1 MLISVIELSLTIVIM
16 EGGCLAWTI
25 VLSSFLI
32 HFFESGFSDSFGLI
46 LPAIRETFCAT
57 NASASLTNSL
67 VVFLTL
73 GSSPLVAWLATKI
86 GNRATLAA
94 GVILASGGLLG
105 AGVYIDLTYEPQPNL
120 LNNTNDSLSP
130 STDPACPNIMVL
142 YGLVGIL
149 TGIGFGL
156 TYLPLMTVR
165 KNFSKY
171 ILFPTCSR

>member
-1 MLISVIELSLTIVIM
+1 MD
-16 EGGCLAWTI
+16 GGCLAWTI
-25 VLSSFLI
+25 VFSSFLI

-46 LPAIRETFCAT
+46 LPAIRETFRAT

-86 GNRATLAA
+86 GNRAALAA
-94 GVILASGGLLG
+94 GVILASCGLLA
-105 AGVYIDLTYEPQPNL
+105 AGVYIDLTYRPGMVNS
-120 LNNTNDSLSP
+120 NNDSLSTSSGP
-130 STDPACPNIMVL
+130 VYPNIMVL
-142 YGLVGIL
+142 YVMVGVF

-165 KNFSKY
+165 YLVSTY
-171 ILFPTCSR
+171 CH

>member
-1 MLISVIELSLTIVIM
+1 M

-46 LPAIRETFCAT
+46 LPAIRDTFRAT

-73 GSSPLVAWLATKI
+73 GSSPLVAWLSTRI
-86 GNRATLAA
+86 GNRATLAT
-94 GVILASGGLLG
+94 GVILASCGLLS
-105 AGVYIDLTYEPQPNL
+105 AGVYIDLTNKPQILKSSNG
-120 LNNTNDSLSP
+120 SLST
-130 STDPACPNIMVL
+130 SDDPVNPNIMVL
-142 YGLVGIL
+142 YVMVGIL
-149 TGIGFGL
+149 TGIGFGF

-165 KNFSKY
+165 Q
-171 ILFPTCSR
+171 ILLTTFFLIPCLR

>member
-1 MLISVIELSLTIVIM
+1 M

-46 LPAIRETFCAT
+46 LPVIRETFRAT

-94 GVILASGGLLG
+94 GVILASCGLLS
-105 AGVYIDLTYEPQPNL
+105 AGVYIDHTYKPQI
-120 LNNTNDSLSP
+120 LNNNNGMLST
-130 STDPACPNIMVL
+130 SDDPIYPNIFIL
-142 YGLVGIL
+142 YVLVGIL
-149 TGIGFGL
+149 TGIGFGF

-165 KNFSKY
+165 QIF
-171 ILFPTCSR
+171 

>member
-1 MLISVIELSLTIVIM
+1 M

-105 AGVYIDLTYEPQPNL
+105 AGVYIDLTYEPQF
-120 LNNTNDSLSP
+120 LNNSNASLSTTTSP
-130 STDPACPNIMVL
+130 VCPNIMVL

>member
-1 MLISVIELSLTIVIM
+1 M
-16 EGGCLAWTI
+16 AWTI
-25 VLSSFLI
+25 VFSSFLI

-46 LPAIRETFCAT
+46 LPAIREIFRAT

-94 GVILASGGLLG
+94 GVILASCGLLG
-105 AGVYIDLTYEPQPNL
+105 AGVYIDLTYQPHI
-120 LNNTNDSLSP
+120 LNNNNDSLAA
-130 STDPACPNIMVL
+130 STGPMYPNIMAL
-142 YGLVGIL
+142 YVMVGIF

-156 TYLPLMTVR
+156 TYLPLMTV
-165 KNFSKY
+165 S
-171 ILFPTCSR
+171 

>member
-1 MLISVIELSLTIVIM
+1 M

-46 LPAIRETFCAT
+46 LPAIRDTFCAT

-73 GSSPLVAWLATKI
+73 GSSPLVAWLATWI
-86 GNRATLAA
+86 GNRATVAA

-105 AGVYIDLTYEPQPNL
+105 AGVYIDLAYKPKPHL
-120 LNNTNDSLSP
+120 LNNTNASFSP
-130 STDPACPNIMVL
+130 LTDPVCPNIMVI
-142 YGLVGIL
+142 YVLVGIL

-156 TYLPLMTVR
+156 TYLPLMTI
-165 KNFSKY
+165 KKYKSK
-171 ILFPTCSR
+171 PR